1 MKDPADDKTID
12 PFEVPK
18 KKRPGRKPRG
28 KRALTDAEKQRA
40 YRARKAEEAAQA
52 TPVAEKA
59 EIEVAELIKL
69 IRVTHT
75 VRDKVSDER
84 EKLLAL
90 QVKLF
95 RIPAEPADVAA
106 YEDQKKTVKTLEAA
120 HTLSAE
126 NLIAQLKMELCKAR
140 ISPKRLMP

>member
-12 PFEVPK
+12 PFEVAK

-40 YRARKAEEAAQA
+40 YRLRKAEEAAQA
-52 TPVAEKA
+52 PPVTETA
-59 EIEVAELIKL
+59 EIEVVPLINF
-69 IRVTHT
+69 IRVTQG
-75 VRDKVSDER
+75 VRDQLADER
-84 EKLLAL
+84 QKLLAL

-95 RIPAEPADVAA
+95 RIPPDPADVAA

-120 HTLSAE
+120 HTLSAMQ
-126 NLIAQLKMELCKAR
+126 LITELKSALIKAK
-140 ISPKRLMP
+140 ISPKRLTL